1 MSEKTGYAVRGV
13 FECQRR
19 LRRLQGINNM
29 FQKLFALAHVPTF
42 SYFLVFKLGYVA
54 AR

>member
-19 LRRLQGINNM
+19 LRRLKGICI
-29 FQKLFALAHVPTF
+29 QKLFALAHVPTF
-42 SYFLVFKLGYVA
+42 SYFLVF
-54 AR
+54 